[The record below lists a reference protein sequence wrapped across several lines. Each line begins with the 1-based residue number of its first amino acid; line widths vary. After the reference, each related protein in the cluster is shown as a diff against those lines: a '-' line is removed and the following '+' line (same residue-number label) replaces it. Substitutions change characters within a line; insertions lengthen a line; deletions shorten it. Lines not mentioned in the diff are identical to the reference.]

1 MAPIKA
7 SFKYTRIKN
16 ELIDYIEY
24 DSPYRY
30 SDKVMVILHETG
42 AFNKLWSYV
51 VAELAKYFRIIIP
64 DIMGFQMVQEIE
76 EKEDSNNDHST
87 STVPTIQNKKKNSDK
102 DAHSNINRDSILSD
116 LRISGIITPN
126 FVNAFCDFLNFL
138 HVKKIILVGSSFGEY
153 LATAFATRHHGR
165 VQKLILMSAPVDSS
179 ALVIADYI
187 ATAMYPSQTNM
198 LKMLSDTV
206 FNYEKIIEDEFIR
219 DLVIKEFIDRLNLL
233 TVRHAIVYVARIV
246 EAMHSYCN
254 ERFSQISSP
263 TIIIDGEKD
272 KMAPCKYTF
281 KAIRAIPSNVQSQF
295 VVIKNCG
302 HLPQLEKPSVL
313 AECILRFV
321 FGEKRLSIA
330 KFLSNDIADYHVT
343 WDDSA

>member
-1 MAPIKA
+1 
-7 SFKYTRIKN
+7 
-16 ELIDYIEY
+16 
-24 DSPYRY
+24 
-30 SDKVMVILHETG
+30 
-42 AFNKLWSYV
+42 
-51 VAELAKYFRIIIP
+51 
-64 DIMGFQMVQEIE
+64 
-76 EKEDSNNDHST
+76 
-87 STVPTIQNKKKNSDK
+87 
-102 DAHSNINRDSILSD
+102 
-116 LRISGIITPN
+116 
-126 FVNAFCDFLNFL
+126 
-138 HVKKIILVGSSFGEY
+138 
-153 LATAFATRHHGR
+153 
-165 VQKLILMSAPVDSS
+165 MSAPVDSS

-198 LKMLSDTV
+198 IKILGDIV

-219 DLVIKEFIDRLNLL
+219 DLVIKEFIDRLNLQI
-233 TVRHAIVYVARIV
+233 VRHAIVYVARIV
-246 EAMHSYCN
+246 EAMHSYCK

-263 TIIIDGEKD
+263 TIIIAGEKD

-321 FGEKRLSIA
+321 FGEKRLSIG
-330 KFLSNDIADYHVT
+330 KFLSNEIADYHVT